1 MKLMTYAFKM
11 LTRQC
16 NLSFWIVDEC
26 FSTANGFVFL
36 YHSLCIT
43 QNDERNP
50 FVISSINFRKM
61 SVQIFTK
68 NHIEFFLLCA
78 NLLLYLS
85 WQRMLLLIMPPLP
98 LLYMNCVLSWP
109 LSGAS
114 MEKVDSIKFNC
125 APHDTFHH
133 RVHSFIYILLIQS
146 RKYLQ
151 FSV

>member
-1 MKLMTYAFKM
+1 MRWNWWHTHSKCLQGNVTFRFGLSTNVFRPLMG
-11 LTRQC
+11 
-16 NLSFWIVDEC
+16 SF
-26 FSTANGFVFL
+26 SL
-36 YHSLCIT
+36 YLSLCIA

-68 NHIEFFLLCA
+68 NHIEFFLLCV

-133 RVHSFIYILLIQS
+133 RVHSFIYILLI
-146 RKYLQ
+146 
-151 FSV
+151 

>member
-1 MKLMTYAFKM
+1 MRWNWWHTHSKCLEGNVTFRFGLSTTNVFRPLMD
-11 LTRQC
+11 
-16 NLSFWIVDEC
+16 SF
-26 FSTANGFVFL
+26 FS

-68 NHIEFFLLCA
+68 NHIEFFHLCA

-85 WQRMLLLIMPPLP
+85 WQRILLLIMLPLP
-98 LLYMNCVLSWP
+98 LLYMNCMLSWP

-133 RVHSFIYILLIQS
+133 RVHSFIYILLI
-146 RKYLQ
+146 
-151 FSV
+151 